1 MLENIEIKSI
11 IKGTISNPRNNSK
24 YIKGYIR
31 PVEIKE
37 NSMMQIELFTKTQS
51 FAHNYN
57 YDEFSEIINTIMLD
71 SFFQLNIITNEYNYS
86 FKYTKKNHL
95 LSNKIKNKEIKT
107 LLNVS
112 HNKQKKYILNDGN
125 IIPPLVDLGVMT
137 QDGKIVPSYY
147 DKYRQIN
154 RFLEIIDDTIKDFKE
169 QELNIIDFGCGK
181 SYLTFIVY
189 YYLVNIKK
197 IKTNIIGLDLKA
209 DVIKKCNEIAK
220 NYGYNSLNFEIGD
233 ISLYKPHFRVDL
245 IITLHACDVATDY
258 AMYHAIKLH
267 SKYLLSVPCC
277 QHEIN
282 NQIKKSSSF
291 LASYGIVKE
300 RMSALLTDT
309 IRAKLLEYSGYNVD
323 ILEFVDFDAS
333 PKNLLVRAK
342 YTGNSNAKA
351 LDEVNQ
357 ILDEFKIVQTLYKLL
372 FKSSNWRTFYFGVK
386 LQYYLNSLVL
396 LIFQTLN
403 LQ

>member
-24 YIKGYIR
+24 YIKEYIR

-372 FKSSNWRTFYFGVK
+372 FKSSN
-386 LQYYLNSLVL
+386 
-396 LIFQTLN
+396 
-403 LQ
+403 

>member
-31 PVEIKE
+31 PVEIKG

-57 YDEFSEIINTIMLD
+57 YDEFSEIINIIMLD

-342 YTGNSNAKA
+342 YTGNSNTKA
-351 LDEVNQ
+351 LDEVKQ
-357 ILDEFKIVQTLYKLL
+357 ILDEFKIDQTLYKLL
-372 FKSSNWRTFYFGVK
+372 FKSSN
-386 LQYYLNSLVL
+386 
-396 LIFQTLN
+396 
-403 LQ
+403 

>member
-1 MLENIEIKSI
+1 MLENIEIKNI
-11 IKGTISNPRNNSK
+11 IRGTISNPRNNSK

-31 PVEIKE
+31 PVEIKG

-154 RFLEIIDDTIKDFKE
+154 RFLEIIDDTIKAFKE

-189 YYLVNIKK
+189 YYLVNIKN
-197 IKTNIIGLDLKA
+197 IKTNIVVLDLKA

-351 LDEVNQ
+351 LDEVKQ
-357 ILDEFKIVQTLYKLL
+357 ILDEFTIDQTLYKLL
-372 FKSSNWRTFYFGVK
+372 FKSSN
-386 LQYYLNSLVL
+386 
-396 LIFQTLN
+396 
-403 LQ
+403 

>member
-31 PVEIKE
+31 PVEIKG

-57 YDEFSEIINTIMLD
+57 YDEFFEIINTIMLD

-169 QELNIIDFGCGK
+169 QELNIIDFGCWK

-351 LDEVNQ
+351 LDEVKQ
-357 ILDEFKIVQTLYKLL
+357 ILDEFTIDQTLYKLL
-372 FKSSNWRTFYFGVK
+372 FKSSN
-386 LQYYLNSLVL
+386 
-396 LIFQTLN
+396 
-403 LQ
+403 

>member
-24 YIKGYIR
+24 YIKWYIR

-86 FKYTKKNHL
+86 FKYSKKNHL

-372 FKSSNWRTFYFGVK
+372 FKSSN
-386 LQYYLNSLVL
+386 
-396 LIFQTLN
+396 
-403 LQ
+403 

>member
-1 MLENIEIKSI
+1 MLENIEIKNI
-11 IKGTISNPRNNSK
+11 IKWTISNPRNNSK

-31 PVEIKE
+31 PVEIKG

-189 YYLVNIKK
+189 YYLVNIKN
-197 IKTNIIGLDLKA
+197 IKTNIVGLDLKA

-220 NYGYNSLNFEIGD
+220 NYRYNSLNFEIGD

-333 PKNLLVRAK
+333 PKNLLVRTK

-351 LDEVNQ
+351 LDEVKQ
-357 ILDEFKIVQTLYKLL
+357 ILDEFKIDQTLYKLL
-372 FKSSNWRTFYFGVK
+372 FKSSN
-386 LQYYLNSLVL
+386 
-396 LIFQTLN
+396 
-403 LQ
+403 

>member
-1 MLENIEIKSI
+1 MLENIEIKNI
-11 IKGTISNPRNNSK
+11 IRGTISNPRNNSK

-31 PVEIKE
+31 PVEIKG
-37 NSMMQIELFTKTQS
+37 NSMMQIELFTETQS

-154 RFLEIIDDTIKDFKE
+154 RFLEIIDDTIKAFKE

-189 YYLVNIKK
+189 YYYLVNIKN
-197 IKTNIIGLDLKA
+197 IKTNIVGLDLKA

-351 LDEVNQ
+351 LDEVKQ
-357 ILDEFKIVQTLYKLL
+357 ILDEFTIDQTLYKLL
-372 FKSSNWRTFYFGVK
+372 FKSSN
-386 LQYYLNSLVL
+386 
-396 LIFQTLN
+396 
-403 LQ
+403 

>member
-1 MLENIEIKSI
+1 MLENIEIKNI
-11 IKGTISNPRNNSK
+11 IRGTISNPRNNSK

-31 PVEIKE
+31 PVEIKG

-154 RFLEIIDDTIKDFKE
+154 RFLEIIDDTIKAFKE

-189 YYLVNIKK
+189 YYLVNIKN
-197 IKTNIIGLDLKA
+197 IKTNIVGLDLKA

-267 SKYLLSVPCC
+267 SKYLLSVLCC

-351 LDEVNQ
+351 LDEVKQ
-357 ILDEFKIVQTLYKLL
+357 ILDEFTIDQTLYKLL
-372 FKSSNWRTFYFGVK
+372 FKSSN
-386 LQYYLNSLVL
+386 
-396 LIFQTLN
+396 
-403 LQ
+403 

>member
-1 MLENIEIKSI
+1 MLENIEIKNI
-11 IKGTISNPRNNSK
+11 IRGTISNPRNNSK

-31 PVEIKE
+31 PVEIKG

-154 RFLEIIDDTIKDFKE
+154 RFLEIIDDTIKAFKE

-189 YYLVNIKK
+189 YYLVNIKN
-197 IKTNIIGLDLKA
+197 IKTNIVGLDLKA

-333 PKNLLVRAK
+333 PKNILVRAK

-351 LDEVNQ
+351 LDEVKQ
-357 ILDEFKIVQTLYKLL
+357 ILDEFTIDQTLYKLL
-372 FKSSNWRTFYFGVK
+372 FKSSN
-386 LQYYLNSLVL
+386 
-396 LIFQTLN
+396 
-403 LQ
+403 

>member
-1 MLENIEIKSI
+1 MLENIEIKNI
-11 IKGTISNPRNNSK
+11 IRGTISNPRNNSK

-31 PVEIKE
+31 PVEIKG
-37 NSMMQIELFTKTQS
+37 NSMMQIKLFTETQS

-154 RFLEIIDDTIKDFKE
+154 RFLEIIDDTIKAFKE

-189 YYLVNIKK
+189 YYLVNIKN
-197 IKTNIIGLDLKA
+197 IKTNIVGLDLKA

-351 LDEVNQ
+351 LDEVKQ
-357 ILDEFKIVQTLYKLL
+357 ILDEFTIDQTLYKLL
-372 FKSSNWRTFYFGVK
+372 FKSSN
-386 LQYYLNSLVL
+386 
-396 LIFQTLN
+396 
-403 LQ
+403 

>member
-1 MLENIEIKSI
+1 MLENIEIKNI
-11 IKGTISNPRNNSK
+11 IRGTISNPRKNSK

-31 PVEIKE
+31 PVEIKG

-154 RFLEIIDDTIKDFKE
+154 RFLEIIDDTIKAFKE

-189 YYLVNIKK
+189 YYLVNIKN
-197 IKTNIIGLDLKA
+197 IKTNIVGLDLKA

-291 LASYGIVKE
+291 LANYGIVKE

-351 LDEVNQ
+351 LDEVKQ
-357 ILDEFKIVQTLYKLL
+357 ILDEFTIDQTLYKLL
-372 FKSSNWRTFYFGVK
+372 FKSSN
-386 LQYYLNSLVL
+386 
-396 LIFQTLN
+396 
-403 LQ
+403 

>member
-1 MLENIEIKSI
+1 MLENIEIKNI
-11 IKGTISNPRNNSK
+11 IKGTISDPRNNSK

-31 PVEIKE
+31 PVEIKG
-37 NSMMQIELFTKTQS
+37 NSMMQIELFTNTQS
-51 FAHNYN
+51 FAHNYS
-57 YDEFSEIINTIMLD
+57 YDEFPKIINSIMLE

-95 LSNKIKNKEIKT
+95 LSNKTKNKETKT

-125 IIPPLVDLGVMT
+125 VIPPLVDLGVMT
-137 QDGKIVPSYY
+137 HDGKIVPSYY

-154 RFLEIIDDTIKDFKE
+154 RFLEIIDDTIKDFKDE
-169 QELNIIDFGCGK
+169 ELNIIDFGCGK

-197 IKTNIIGLDLKA
+197 VKTNIIGLDLKA
-209 DVIKKCNEIAK
+209 NVIKKCNEIAK

-282 NQIKKSSSF
+282 NQLKKNSSF
-291 LASYGIVKE
+291 LVSYGIVKE

-342 YTGNSNAKA
+342 YTGNSNVKA

-357 ILDEFKIVQTLYKLL
+357 ILDEFTIDQTLYKLL
-372 FKSSNWRTFYFGVK
+372 FKSSN
-386 LQYYLNSLVL
+386 
-396 LIFQTLN
+396 
-403 LQ
+403 

>member
-1 MLENIEIKSI
+1 MLENIEIKNI
-11 IKGTISNPRNNSK
+11 IRGTISNPRNNSK

-31 PVEIKE
+31 PVEIKG
-37 NSMMQIELFTKTQS
+37 NSMMQIELFTETQS

-154 RFLEIIDDTIKDFKE
+154 RFLEIIDDTIKTFKE

-189 YYLVNIKK
+189 YYLVNIKN
-197 IKTNIIGLDLKA
+197 IKTNIVGLDLKA

-277 QHEIN
+277 QHGIN

-351 LDEVNQ
+351 LDEVKQ
-357 ILDEFKIVQTLYKLL
+357 ILDEFTIDQTLYKLL
-372 FKSSNWRTFYFGVK
+372 FKSSN
-386 LQYYLNSLVL
+386 
-396 LIFQTLN
+396 
-403 LQ
+403 

>member
-1 MLENIEIKSI
+1 MLENIEIKNI
-11 IKGTISNPRNNSK
+11 IRGTISNPRNNSK

-31 PVEIKE
+31 PVEIKG
-37 NSMMQIELFTKTQS
+37 NSMMQIELFTETQS

-57 YDEFSEIINTIMLD
+57 YDEFSEIINTIRLD
-71 SFFQLNIITNEYNYS
+71 SFFQLNIITNEYNYK

-154 RFLEIIDDTIKDFKE
+154 RFLEIIDDTIKTFKE

-189 YYLVNIKK
+189 YYLVNIKN
-197 IKTNIIGLDLKA
+197 IKTNIVGLDLKA

-351 LDEVNQ
+351 LDEVKQ
-357 ILDEFKIVQTLYKLL
+357 ILDEFTIDQTLYKLL
-372 FKSSNWRTFYFGVK
+372 FKSSN
-386 LQYYLNSLVL
+386 
-396 LIFQTLN
+396 
-403 LQ
+403 

>member
-125 IIPPLVDLGVMT
+125 IIPSLVDLGVMT

-181 SYLTFIVY
+181 SYLTFIVYY

-372 FKSSNWRTFYFGVK
+372 FKSSN
-386 LQYYLNSLVL
+386 
-396 LIFQTLN
+396 
-403 LQ
+403 

>member
-309 IRAKLLEYSGYNVD
+309 IRAKLLEYSGYNFD

-372 FKSSNWRTFYFGVK
+372 FKSSN
-386 LQYYLNSLVL
+386 
-396 LIFQTLN
+396 
-403 LQ
+403 

>member
-147 DKYRQIN
+147 DKYLQIN

-351 LDEVNQ
+351 LDEVKQ
-357 ILDEFKIVQTLYKLL
+357 ILDEFTIDQTLYKLL
-372 FKSSNWRTFYFGVK
+372 FKSSN
-386 LQYYLNSLVL
+386 
-396 LIFQTLN
+396 
-403 LQ
+403 

>member
-37 NSMMQIELFTKTQS
+37 NSMMQIDLFTKTQS

-351 LDEVNQ
+351 LDEVKQ
-357 ILDEFKIVQTLYKLL
+357 ILDEFTIDQTLYKLL
-372 FKSSNWRTFYFGVK
+372 FKSSN
-386 LQYYLNSLVL
+386 
-396 LIFQTLN
+396 
-403 LQ
+403 

>member
-300 RMSALLTDT
+300 RMSALLTYT

-372 FKSSNWRTFYFGVK
+372 FKSSN
-386 LQYYLNSLVL
+386 
-396 LIFQTLN
+396 
-403 LQ
+403 

>member
-125 IIPPLVDLGVMT
+125 IIPPFVDLGVMT

-169 QELNIIDFGCGK
+169 KELNIIDFGCGK

-372 FKSSNWRTFYFGVK
+372 FKSSN
-386 LQYYLNSLVL
+386 
-396 LIFQTLN
+396 
-403 LQ
+403 

>member
-1 MLENIEIKSI
+1 MLENIEIKNI
-11 IKGTISNPRNNSK
+11 IRGTISNPRNNSK

-31 PVEIKE
+31 PVEIKG

-154 RFLEIIDDTIKDFKE
+154 RFLEIIDDTIKAFKE

-189 YYLVNIKK
+189 YYLVNIKN
-197 IKTNIIGLDLKA
+197 IKTNIVGLDLKA

-291 LASYGIVKE
+291 LASYGIVKG

-351 LDEVNQ
+351 LDEVKQ
-357 ILDEFKIVQTLYKLL
+357 ILDEFTIDQTLYKLL
-372 FKSSNWRTFYFGVK
+372 FKSSN
-386 LQYYLNSLVL
+386 
-396 LIFQTLN
+396 
-403 LQ
+403 

>member
-342 YTGNSNAKA
+342 YTGSSNAKA

-372 FKSSNWRTFYFGVK
+372 FKSSN
-386 LQYYLNSLVL
+386 
-396 LIFQTLN
+396 
-403 LQ
+403 

>member
-309 IRAKLLEYSGYNVD
+309 IRAKLLEYSVYNVD

-351 LDEVNQ
+351 LDEVKQ
-357 ILDEFKIVQTLYKLL
+357 ILDEFTIDQTLYKLL
-372 FKSSNWRTFYFGVK
+372 FKSSN
-386 LQYYLNSLVL
+386 
-396 LIFQTLN
+396 
-403 LQ
+403 

>member
-1 MLENIEIKSI
+1 MLENIEIKNI
-11 IKGTISNPRNNSK
+11 IRGTISNPRNNSK

-31 PVEIKE
+31 PVEIKG

-95 LSNKIKNKEIKT
+95 LSNIIKNKEIKT

-154 RFLEIIDDTIKDFKE
+154 RFLEIIDDTIKAFKE
-169 QELNIIDFGCGK
+169 QELNSIDFGCGK

-189 YYLVNIKK
+189 YYLVNIKN
-197 IKTNIIGLDLKA
+197 IKTNIVGLDLKA

-351 LDEVNQ
+351 LDDVKQ
-357 ILDEFKIVQTLYKLL
+357 ILDEFTIDQTLYKLL
-372 FKSSNWRTFYFGVK
+372 FKSSN
-386 LQYYLNSLVL
+386 
-396 LIFQTLN
+396 
-403 LQ
+403 

>member
-309 IRAKLLEYSGYNVD
+309 IRAKLLEYSGYNAD

-372 FKSSNWRTFYFGVK
+372 FKG
-386 LQYYLNSLVL
+386 L
-396 LIFQTLN
+396 
-403 LQ
+403 

>member
-1 MLENIEIKSI
+1 MLENIEIKNI
-11 IKGTISNPRNNSK
+11 IRGTISNPRNNSK

-31 PVEIKE
+31 PVEIKG

-95 LSNKIKNKEIKT
+95 LSNIIKNKEIKT

-154 RFLEIIDDTIKDFKE
+154 RFLEIIDDTIKAFKE

-189 YYLVNIKK
+189 YYLVNIKN
-197 IKTNIIGLDLKA
+197 IKTNIVGLDLKA

-351 LDEVNQ
+351 LDDVKQ
-357 ILDEFKIVQTLYKLL
+357 ILDEFTIDQTLYKLL
-372 FKSSNWRTFYFGVK
+372 FKSSN
-386 LQYYLNSLVL
+386 
-396 LIFQTLN
+396 
-403 LQ
+403 

>member
-31 PVEIKE
+31 PVEIKG

-197 IKTNIIGLDLKA
+197 IKTNIIGLGLKA

-351 LDEVNQ
+351 LDEVKQ
-357 ILDEFKIVQTLYKLL
+357 ILDEFKIDQTLYKLL
-372 FKSSNWRTFYFGVK
+372 FKSSN
-386 LQYYLNSLVL
+386 
-396 LIFQTLN
+396 
-403 LQ
+403 

>member
-1 MLENIEIKSI
+1 MLENIEIKNI
-11 IKGTISNPRNNSK
+11 IRGTISNPRNNSK

-31 PVEIKE
+31 PVEIKG

-154 RFLEIIDDTIKDFKE
+154 RFLEIIDDTIKAFKE

-189 YYLVNIKK
+189 YYLVNIKN
-197 IKTNIIGLDLKA
+197 IKTNIVGLDLKA

-300 RMSALLTDT
+300 RMSVLLTDT

-351 LDEVNQ
+351 LDEVKQ
-357 ILDEFKIVQTLYKLL
+357 ILDEFTIDQTLYKLL
-372 FKSSNWRTFYFGVK
+372 FKSSN
-386 LQYYLNSLVL
+386 
-396 LIFQTLN
+396 
-403 LQ
+403 

>member
-125 IIPPLVDLGVMT
+125 IIPPLVDLGVMP

-372 FKSSNWRTFYFGVK
+372 FKSSN
-386 LQYYLNSLVL
+386 
-396 LIFQTLN
+396 
-403 LQ
+403 

>member
-1 MLENIEIKSI
+1 MLENIEIKNI
-11 IKGTISNPRNNSK
+11 IRGTISNPRNNSK

-31 PVEIKE
+31 PVEIKG
-37 NSMMQIELFTKTQS
+37 NSMMQIELFTETQS

-154 RFLEIIDDTIKDFKE
+154 RFLEIIDDTIKAFKE

-189 YYLVNIKK
+189 YYLVNIKN
-197 IKTNIIGLDLKA
+197 IKTNIVGLDLKA
-209 DVIKKCNEIAK
+209 DVIKKCNEISK
-220 NYGYNSLNFEIGD
+220 KYGYNSLNFEIGD

-351 LDEVNQ
+351 LDEVKQ
-357 ILDEFKIVQTLYKLL
+357 ILDEFTIDQTLYKLL
-372 FKSSNWRTFYFGVK
+372 FKSSN
-386 LQYYLNSLVL
+386 
-396 LIFQTLN
+396 
-403 LQ
+403 

>member
-181 SYLTFIVY
+181 SYLNFIVY

-351 LDEVNQ
+351 LDEVKQ
-357 ILDEFKIVQTLYKLL
+357 ILDEFTIDQTLYKLL
-372 FKSSNWRTFYFGVK
+372 FKSSN
-386 LQYYLNSLVL
+386 
-396 LIFQTLN
+396 
-403 LQ
+403 

>member
-1 MLENIEIKSI
+1 MLENIEIKNI
-11 IKGTISNPRNNSK
+11 IRGTISNPRNNSK

-31 PVEIKE
+31 PVEIKG
-37 NSMMQIELFTKTQS
+37 NSMMQIELFTETQS

-154 RFLEIIDDTIKDFKE
+154 RFLEIIDDTIKTFKE

-189 YYLVNIKK
+189 YYLVNIKN
-197 IKTNIIGLDLKA
+197 IKTNIVGLDLKA

-245 IITLHACDVATDY
+245 IITFHACDVATDY

-351 LDEVNQ
+351 LDEVKQ
-357 ILDEFKIVQTLYKLL
+357 ILDEFTIDQTLYKLL
-372 FKSSNWRTFYFGVK
+372 FKSSN
-386 LQYYLNSLVL
+386 
-396 LIFQTLN
+396 
-403 LQ
+403 

>member
-125 IIPPLVDLGVMT
+125 IIPPLVDLGVMM

-323 ILEFVDFDAS
+323 ILEFVDFDVS

-372 FKSSNWRTFYFGVK
+372 FKSSN
-386 LQYYLNSLVL
+386 
-396 LIFQTLN
+396 
-403 LQ
+403 

>member
-1 MLENIEIKSI
+1 MLENIEIKNI
-11 IKGTISNPRNNSK
+11 IRGTISNPRNNSK

-31 PVEIKE
+31 PVEIKG
-37 NSMMQIELFTKTQS
+37 NSMMQIELFTETQS

-154 RFLEIIDDTIKDFKE
+154 RFLEIIDDTIKAFKE

-181 SYLTFIVY
+181 FYLTFIVY
-189 YYLVNIKK
+189 YYLVNIKN
-197 IKTNIIGLDLKA
+197 IKTNIVGLDLKA

-220 NYGYNSLNFEIGD
+220 NYGYNSLNFEICD

-351 LDEVNQ
+351 LDEVKQ
-357 ILDEFKIVQTLYKLL
+357 ILDEFTIDQTLYKLL
-372 FKSSNWRTFYFGVK
+372 FKSSN
-386 LQYYLNSLVL
+386 
-396 LIFQTLN
+396 
-403 LQ
+403 

>member
-125 IIPPLVDLGVMT
+125 IIPPLVDLVVMT

-372 FKSSNWRTFYFGVK
+372 FKSSN
-386 LQYYLNSLVL
+386 
-396 LIFQTLN
+396 
-403 LQ
+403 

>member
-197 IKTNIIGLDLKA
+197 IKANIIGLDLKA

-372 FKSSNWRTFYFGVK
+372 FKSSN
-386 LQYYLNSLVL
+386 
-396 LIFQTLN
+396 
-403 LQ
+403 

>member
-1 MLENIEIKSI
+1 MLENIEIKNI
-11 IKGTISNPRNNSK
+11 IRGTISNPRNNSK

-31 PVEIKE
+31 PVEIKG
-37 NSMMQIELFTKTQS
+37 NSMMQIELFTETQS

-154 RFLEIIDDTIKDFKE
+154 RFLEIIDDTIKAFKE
-169 QELNIIDFGCGK
+169 QELNIIDFGCVK

-189 YYLVNIKK
+189 YYLVNIKN
-197 IKTNIIGLDLKA
+197 IKTNIVGLDLKA

-351 LDEVNQ
+351 LDEVKQ
-357 ILDEFKIVQTLYKLL
+357 ILDEFTIDQTLYKLL
-372 FKSSNWRTFYFGVK
+372 FKSSN
-386 LQYYLNSLVL
+386 
-396 LIFQTLN
+396 
-403 LQ
+403 